1 MDDFYNVLSKL
12 IELKDDNTMYI
23 FGCEYYIEKDYIK
36 ARKVFE
42 EAAKLGNSSAIND
55 LGYMYLEGLGM
66 EKDYDKARKL
76 FEEAVKLGNSYAIN
90 DLGYMYLEGLGMK
103 KDYDKARKLFEEAV
117 KLGDSAAM
125 NNLGYMYREGLGV
138 EKDYDKARKLFEEA
152 VKFGDSAPKY
162 NLAKMYQE
170 GLGVSKDYNKAK
182 ELYEQAYQ
190 NGIQQAKDKLDEI
203 IKLLE
208 FTFKD
213 ENEKKIQEENLKINN
228 KNEANKKA
236 KGNYFDDYMNVVR
249 NNQQSKANL
258 DVEKLKELIGNLCS
272 KYVSREQTIKMLA
285 NNIYH
290 ARKVI
295 ESIADEKIVRHNLN
309 TILLIS
315 STGGGKTAIVSDLA
329 KNFDV
334 PFVSVPISS
343 GYTQA
348 GYKGLELNSI
358 FANLINAANGDLNK
372 AEKGIILLDEFD
384 KIRIFD
390 ENDHDNQFK
399 KALQHELLSYLEGR
413 KVQIINGDR
422 QYTFD
427 TSKVTF
433 ILSGAFQDITQDEKH
448 YAEEEIKEKISE
460 GYEAELLGRINVCH
474 YMPKYT
480 KEDYINILNNSK
492 IGALNNFITSC
503 SIYGKSVITSPYSAF
518 VESVAEEA
526 VRLDKGVR
534 GLNNIFSNILNWYL
548 DDLIYGEGDIVLM
561 ESFETIKRKKGKG
574 M

>member
-12 IELKDDNTMYI
+12 IELKDDNTMYR
-23 FGCEYYIEKDYIK
+23 FGNEYYIEKDYIK

-76 FEEAVKLGNSYAIN
+76 FEEAVKL
-90 DLGYMYLEGLGMK
+90 E
-103 KDYDKARKLFEEAV
+103 
-117 KLGDSAAM
+117 DSAAM

-138 EKDYDKARKLFEEA
+138 EKDYDKVRKLFEEA
-152 VKFGDSAPKY
+152 VKLGDSAAMY

-190 NGIQQAKDKLDEI
+190 NGVPKAKDKLDEI

-213 ENEKKIQEENLKINN
+213 EKETKIQEE
-228 KNEANKKA
+228 NKKA

-315 STGGGKTAIVSDLA
+315 STGGGKTAIVIDLA

-358 FANLINAANGDLNK
+358 FANLINAANGDLSK

-384 KIRIFD
+384 KIRILN

-433 ILSGAFQDITQDEKH
+433 ILSGAFQDITQDEKY

-534 GLNNIFSNILNWYL
+534 GLNNIFSNILNWHL